1 LRETNNSG
9 QHNNEPLE
17 INCIK
22 NRDESSSGIPNHHN
36 SVPVGDNTM
45 REKFDRRNSQAK
57 TTRKREAS
65 QENARES
72 SCTNR
77 KNRDKSL

>member
-1 LRETNNSG
+1 
-9 QHNNEPLE
+9 LE
-17 INCIK
+17 INCLK
-22 NRDESSSGIPNHHN
+22 NRDESSSGIPNHN
-36 SVPVGDNTM
+36 GGAINENTM
-45 REKFDRRNSQAK
+45 REKFDRRASQAK

-65 QENARES
+65 QENTRES